1 MCIKGSLGEVPITI
15 GREAG
20 TLLTKMTL
28 FYKSIICYHYCEELH
43 SWWGRGKRRT
53 GAKLSSAKPKSKNSY
68 FSFRHYFFF
77 KFFFRFFLSYVSFIY
92 LYCYNL

>member
-43 SWWGRGKRRT
+43 FRLASIYIYIVWNDDVINPVAVRYAWANNPLRPNLYNKEGLPASPFRT
-53 GAKLSSAKPKSKNSY
+53 SE
-68 FSFRHYFFF
+68 
-77 KFFFRFFLSYVSFIY
+77 
-92 LYCYNL
+92 LY